1 MHRAGL
7 RRRGGPQRTVARQDV
22 MDPPRQLGRA
32 GRRERAFRGDP
43 LPLADRQAVERSA
56 GPGCH
61 GVDARR
67 SGHGIAPRQAPDLRC
82 AVPSRVGVDQ
92 GRQEDPGQLCPSG
105 GEGARVIE
113 AIAKLIK
120 CENLTE
126 EEAASAFEV
135 IMRGDATPSQIA
147 GFVVA
152 LRIKGETV
160 EEITGFA
167 KTARAMATPI
177 QVDGALLDTCGTGGD
192 GLATFNISTLAAIV
206 AAACGARVAKHGN
219 RAASSLCGSADV
231 LEQLGVKVDLAPDGV
246 TRCVEGAGIG
256 FLFAPIFHPSFRFA
270 AVPRKELALRTVFNV
285 LGPLCNPAGARY
297 QALGVADGKLAGKM
311 ADVLTRLGVE
321 RAIVFHAGDGMDE
334 LSVSGPSH
342 VIEIDG
348 RRKEYELDPAD
359 LGLKRAPIEAMRG
372 GGPEENARI
381 AREVLDG
388 ASGPRRDVVLLN
400 GAAALRAAGL
410 ARSWKDGLGLA
421 AEAIDSGRAG
431 DVLQRWAKI
440 SQE

>member
-1 MHRAGL
+1 
-7 RRRGGPQRTVARQDV
+7 
-22 MDPPRQLGRA
+22 
-32 GRRERAFRGDP
+32 
-43 LPLADRQAVERSA
+43 
-56 GPGCH
+56 
-61 GVDARR
+61 
-67 SGHGIAPRQAPDLRC
+67 
-82 AVPSRVGVDQ
+82 
-92 GRQEDPGQLCPSG
+92 
-105 GEGARVIE
+105 VIE

-120 CENLTE
+120 CENLSE

-231 LEQLGVKVDLAPDGV
+231 LEQLGVKVDLAPEGV
-246 TRCVEGAGIG
+246 ARCIDEAGIG
-256 FLFAPIFHPSFRFA
+256 FLFAPVFHPSFRYA
-270 AVPRKELALRTVFNV
+270 GATRRELGVRTVFNV
-285 LGPLCNPAGARY
+285 LGPLCNPAGAKY
-297 QALGVADGKLAGKM
+297 QALGVADAKLAGKM
-311 ADVLTRLGVE
+311 ADVLARLGVE
-321 RAIVFHAGDGMDE
+321 RAIVFHAADGMDE
-334 LSVSGPSH
+334 LSIASPSF

-348 RRKEYELDPAD
+348 KRQEYELDPAE
-359 LGLKRAPIEAMRG
+359 LGLSQAPVESMRG
-372 GGPEENARI
+372 GGPEENARL

-388 ASGPRRDVVLLN
+388 AKGPRRDVVLLN
-400 GAAALRAAGL
+400 ASAALRAAGI
-410 ARSWKDGLGLA
+410 ARDWKDGLGLA
-421 AEAIDSGRAG
+421 AKAIDSGQAG
-431 DVLQRWAKI
+431 EVLQRWARI